1 MTEAEDEAPGPSGS
15 GCAGAAVIAAAVLG
29 SVLGLYAISRTV
41 FILAVW
47 VIGWGSVIWVAKQTP
62 KSVRG
67 TPYSAPPAPSERGS
81 EEKPQVSVIRDTTH
95 PNRWAVATPSRWL
108 DWEYDERDES

>member
-1 MTEAEDEAPGPSGS
+1 MSEEEAPGSS

-47 VIGWGSVIWVAKQTP
+47 VIGWGSVIWVAKHTP
-62 KSVRG
+62 KSVQDAAN
-67 TPYSAPPAPSERGS
+67 PAPPPVPERGP

-108 DWEYDERDES
+108 DWEYDERDKS